1 MNLFFRV
8 FFMVSVCLG
17 MSLTVPAELT
27 ELPADLSSFKG
38 DPDRGPEPR
47 AKHAATRTYPTL
59 EPIRLSNGDPI
70 RDYGHFRMSEKV
82 ANRKRSPFYANLSK
96 EEMKAGAE
104 HWERH
109 AFEDGKKLHYSL
121 ARPDA
126 GARRPPNGFPL
137 VVLQPGIGGIGKK
150 SVGGNAWVTE
160 TYRKHF
166 PAYVVYLHPQD
177 RTHEYTTRP
186 DGVNSADPTE
196 MVDAYIAAIENLLKT
211 LPDVDNRRV
220 YLFGHSMGGSSTWFI
235 LDKRPDLVAA
245 AVPMAGLPPL
255 DMEQAERM
263 KNVPIWMIVGND
275 DPWSGSFPY
284 IRAYQNLVAAGA
296 DKVRFWEIQ
305 DIGHSGRFLN
315 AWPLAAWAFHQR
327 R

>member
-1 MNLFFRV
+1 MRNIQFFIGLI
-8 FFMVSVCLG
+8 SVALIG
-17 MSLTVPAELT
+17 QAAQFPEMPR
-27 ELPADLSSFKG
+27 DLSPYRG
-38 DPDRGPEPR
+38 DPERGPEPR

-70 RDYGHFRMSEKV
+70 RDYGHFRMSKKV
-82 ANRKRSPFYANLSK
+82 ANRKRSPFYANISK

-104 HWERH
+104 RWERK
-109 AFEDGKKLHYSL
+109 AFEEGDLLHYSL

-126 GARRPPNGFPL
+126 SVRRPPQGFPL

-150 SVGGNAWVTE
+150 KVGANVWVTDSFRE
-160 TYRKHF
+160 WF
-166 PAYVVYLHPQD
+166 PAYVVYLHPQG

-186 DGVNSADPTE
+186 DGVNSAKPTK
-196 MVDAYIAAIENLLKT
+196 MVDAYIAAIEKLLKT
-211 LPDVDNRRV
+211 LPDVDKRRV

-255 DMEQAERM
+255 DLEQAERM
-263 KNVPIWMIVGND
+263 KEVPIWMIVGND

-284 IRAYQNLVAAGA
+284 IRAYQNLVKAGA
-296 DKVRFWEIQ
+296 RKVRFWEIQ
-305 DIGHSGRFLN
+305 DIGHSGGFQR
-315 AWPLAAWAFHQR
+315 AWPLAAWAFQQR
-327 R
+327 RR